1 MRKGLIGLVFLYSI
15 AFGSYGVA
23 APQYYYDEKL
33 LAADKEYI
41 YSQVQELL
49 NDWDGRSEPLD
60 EVRGLI
66 NSFLAEDQ
74 FYLPMHIEN
83 ARYTIMSGYATG
95 DVGAANSKA
104 LTIIQ
109 WVQKRDSGY
118 SKSYVLAG
126 HVYTNMRRYSEA
138 AESLVLAEKLGS
150 NDPWLDVN
158 WATLL
163 AAQGRYGEAMGYY
176 KRAIYS
182 DGVTDKALVA
192 AISGL
197 AVAQKKSSANQ
208 ASDYSSVVFEGF
220 DDPLKRVRI
229 AHRLISSY
237 QGKGEVLQVA
247 YGILSRQ
254 KQETPGLALVD
265 IEMARLMLASGFR
278 HREGFRTLYTPK
290 SAAAAENL
298 VMPLWGQAE
307 YSAQVFSILFAVAMS
322 EADFDK
328 ANMLLSKALSYGVP
342 EADVVYA
349 QSLVEYDRGN
359 YAVVIALYDRL
370 EKLRPLA
377 SGDEL
382 LATAYQELGDFTKL
396 QEYHLRAVEQAPGV
410 AWVRGNYAIF
420 LMYNMNDSARAIE
433 YGESALKIMNY
444 PAARN
449 ITGLAY
455 LVEASRSLSKGD
467 AALARKQYGRA
478 VELDVSDKYIR
489 DYCNQNCGAIRDVR
503 SRFST
508 SHSNS
513 I

>member
-1 MRKGLIGLVFLYSI
+1 MRKGLLGLAFLYSI

-23 APQYYYDEKL
+23 GAQYYYDEQL
-33 LAADKEYI
+33 LTADKEYI

-49 NDWDGRSEPLD
+49 NDWDGKSEPL
-60 EVRGLI
+60 EEARGLI
-66 NSFLAEDQ
+66 NSFLADDQ

-83 ARYTIMSGYATG
+83 ARYTIMNGYTVD
-95 DVGAANSKA
+95 DVESANSKA

-118 SKSYVLAG
+118 SKSYILAG

-138 AESLVLAEKLGS
+138 AESLALAEKLGS
-150 NDPWLDVN
+150 NDPWLYVN

-163 AAQGRYGEAMGYY
+163 AAQGRYSEALGYY
-176 KRAIYS
+176 KKAIYLDS
-182 DGVTDKALVA
+182 VTDKALVA

-208 ASDYSSVVFEGF
+208 ASDYSAVVFEGF

-247 YGILSRQ
+247 YEILSRQ
-254 KQETPGLALVD
+254 KQETPDLSLVD
-265 IEMARLMLASGFR
+265 IEMARLLLASGYR
-278 HREGFRTLYTPK
+278 HREDFRALYMSE
-290 SAAAAENL
+290 SAAAAEDL
-298 VMPLWGQAE
+298 VMPLWGLAE
-307 YSAQVFSILFAVAMS
+307 YSEQVFSILFAVAMS

-328 ANMLLSKALSYGVP
+328 ANKLLSEALNYGVP
-342 EADVVYA
+342 EADVIYA
-349 QSLVEYDRGN
+349 QSLIEFDRGN
-359 YAVVIALYDRL
+359 YAAVITLYDRL

-377 SGDEL
+377 SADQL
-382 LATAYQELGDFTKL
+382 LATAYQRLGDFTKL
-396 QEYHLRAVEQAPGV
+396 QEYHWKAVQRAPDV
-410 AWVRGNYAIF
+410 AWVRGDYAVF
-420 LMYNMNDSARAIE
+420 LMNNMNDSARAIE

-444 PAARN
+444 PAARS

-455 LVEASRSLSKGD
+455 LVEASRSLSKGE
-467 AALARKQYGRA
+467 AALARKQYDRA

-489 DYCNQNCGAIRDVR
+489 DYCNQNCAAIRDVR